1 MKLTINDPRQYSN
14 VYPES
19 NILINQAQYD
29 LDNHADNGLLKA
41 LLGDTLKDGNDQL
54 LSVAYNLAPTQQI
67 ADYLWHSLQE
77 VLNPEDC
84 QLELFAYPLVL
95 IVGSTTQVQLPN
107 QINQAQLQQ
116 LLQEKN
122 ILPPGEGGYISGKL
136 FDVNGLSRIKPSQL
150 YAWNNQLT
158 LAEWIAICENL
169 SHPAVVNV
177 GEGVHLRFLV
187 GARVPTADLHPLD
200 SKEIATM
207 GMDLLKLLNND
218 LKTDGVTLFP
228 LPFPACRLS
237 QAVARGEFHRQEID
251 VSLNLSNLVK
261 KLRQNGQAP
270 FMKISSQKNNLQLE
284 VWCPEATE
292 AEEILLWRIQRSDDF
307 AMICEIVGSLLVDMH
322 LQVEYYPEHDHDE
335 H

>member
-14 VYPES
+14 VYPEG

-29 LDNHADNGLLKA
+29 LDNHADNDLLKA
-41 LLGDTLKDGNDQL
+41 LLSDTLKDGNDQL
-54 LSVAYNLAPTQQI
+54 LSVAYNLAPTRQI
-67 ADYLWHSLQE
+67 ADYLWQSLQE
-77 VLNPEDC
+77 VLNPEQC
-84 QLELFAYPLVL
+84 QLELFVYPLVL
-95 IVGSTTQVQLPN
+95 IVGSTTQVQLPA
-107 QINQAQLQQ
+107 QIDQAQLQQ
-116 LLQEKN
+116 LLQDKN
-122 ILPPGEGGYISGKL
+122 ILPRGDGGYISGKL
-136 FDVNGLSRIKPSQL
+136 YDANGLSRIKPSRL
-150 YAWNNQLT
+150 SAWNKQLT
-158 LAEWIAICENL
+158 LAEWIDFSENL

-187 GARVPTADLHPLD
+187 GARIADSRLAPLEN
-200 SKEIATM
+200 SNISAV

-218 LKTDGVTLFP
+218 LKTEDVTLFP
-228 LPFPACRLS
+228 LPFPPCRLS

-251 VSLNLSNLVK
+251 ISLNLSNLVK

-307 AMICEIVGSLLVDMH
+307 ALICEIVGSLLSDMH